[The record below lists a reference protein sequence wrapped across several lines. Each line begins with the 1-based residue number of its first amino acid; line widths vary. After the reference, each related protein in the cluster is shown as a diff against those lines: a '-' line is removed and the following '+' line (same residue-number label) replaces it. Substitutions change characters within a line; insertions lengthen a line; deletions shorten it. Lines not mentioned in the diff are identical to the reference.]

1 METLL
6 KPSKAIRQVIQWKT
20 SYSHCIILFN
30 YNTFCKY
37 LFTGQER
44 TGLNKNL
51 QKFQQDKGLKSL
63 NHRHATTAEV
73 LATNTSTND

>member
-1 METLL
+1 MTSTKNGNFIEAKQGNQTSDLVEDLLFTLHNSL
-6 KPSKAIRQVIQWKT
+6 QLQ
-20 SYSHCIILFN
+20 HL
-30 YNTFCKY
+30 CKY

-63 NHRHATTAEV
+63 NHG
-73 LATNTSTND
+73 LK